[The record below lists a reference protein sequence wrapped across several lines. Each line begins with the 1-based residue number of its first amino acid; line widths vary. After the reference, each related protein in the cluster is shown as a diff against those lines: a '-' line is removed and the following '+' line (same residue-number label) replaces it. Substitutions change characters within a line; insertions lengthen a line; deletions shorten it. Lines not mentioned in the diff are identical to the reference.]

1 MNIPRVLCVIILLSL
16 SACSSAPVIYNA
28 SDNSPGQI
36 KPLQELLPDNTPVRL
51 FFVHGVGDHCP
62 GYALGPEGWLNDKNA
77 EAMGLKPVSDKI
89 AVADFINVNVY
100 MGGNEDPHSGVNVL
114 KRRYSLTL
122 PDRANTVSVE
132 AIEITWSPLT
142 RWLKSNQLGYDSPS
156 VFEDKHREPCIELP
170 DPRIPSTVQA
180 PPRLWLDKTIK
191 EQVFDR
197 NLSDAIVYTGTYG
210 ETMVRG
216 LAEGICHAI
225 TPTANNE
232 KCIWPSAQESENN
245 PHKNLFVTHSLG
257 SRMTYDMFLHLLDQ
271 TTDSMTNP
279 IPWEER
285 KIAQGFIENMLANT
299 PAFYMMANQL
309 SLLGLANVPPQAR
322 SNDGVARPFFW
333 QLFPLD
339 DLDSQSN
346 SSQATSGPQVYGN
359 VFLQLANLKE
369 TAEKRSAKPSYRL
382 QIVSFND
389 TNDLLTWH
397 IPRWYA
403 NAVATPGGRP
413 RIDVT
418 DVFVQNAPKLLIM
431 ESPEHAH
438 VDYFKN
444 PDVRDIIRCGAAR
457 GEVLKCP
464 GR

>member
-1 MNIPRVLCVIILLSL
+1 MNIPRALCATIVLSL
-16 SACSSAPVIYNA
+16 TACSSTPLVYNA
-28 SDNSPGQI
+28 SDNSPGTI
-36 KPLQELLPDNTPVRL
+36 KPLQKLFPDNTPVRL

-62 GYALGPEGWLNDKNA
+62 GYALGPDGWLNEKSA
-77 EAMGLKPVSDKI
+77 AAMGLKPVPDGIKSDE
-89 AVADFINVNVY
+89 FINVNVF
-100 MGGNEDPHSGVNVL
+100 MGGEEDPHSGVNVL
-114 KRRYSLTL
+114 KRNYSLTL
-122 PDRANTVSVE
+122 PDRDRAVSVE

-156 VFEDKHREPCIELP
+156 VFANKKREPCIEFP
-170 DPRIPSTVQA
+170 DPKIPATVQA
-180 PPRLWLDKTIK
+180 PPRLWLDRTIK

-197 NLSDAIVYTGTYG
+197 NLSDAILYTGTYG
-210 ETMVRG
+210 QTMVRG

-225 TPTANNE
+225 TSTDKDK
-232 KCIWPSAQESENN
+232 KCVWPSAQESERT

-257 SRMTYDMFLHLLDQ
+257 SRMIYDMFLDLMDR
-271 TTDSMTNP
+271 TKDSETNP
-279 IPWEER
+279 FRYSER
-285 KIAQGFIENMLANT
+285 SSAQGFIENMITNT

-322 SNDGVARPFFW
+322 SSDGVAHPFFW
-333 QLFPLD
+333 QLFPLTGRD
-339 DLDSQSN
+339 ALPIQ
-346 SSQATSGPQVYGN
+346 SQADSRLPVYGN
-359 VFLQLANLKE
+359 VLSKLADLKSTVE
-369 TAEKRSAKPSYRL
+369 TKTGKQTDGL

-397 IPRWYA
+397 IPSWYA
-403 NAVATPGGRP
+403 NAEATPGGRP

-431 ESPEHAH
+431 ESPLNAH

-444 PDVRDIIRCGAAR
+444 PDVRDLIRCGAAN

>member
-1 MNIPRVLCVIILLSL
+1 MNIPRVLCAIIVLSL
-16 SACSSAPVIYNA
+16 SACSSAPLIYNS
-28 SDNSPGQI
+28 SDNSPGLI

-62 GYALGPEGWLNDKNA
+62 GYALGPDGWLNDKNA
-77 EAMGLKPVSDKI
+77 AAMGLKPVSGEI
-89 AVADFINVNVY
+89 EPADFINVNVY
-100 MGGNEDPHSGVNVL
+100 MGGEKDLHSGVNVL
-114 KRRYSLTL
+114 KRNYSLAL
-122 PDRANTVSVE
+122 PGRENTVSVE

-156 VFEDKHREPCIELP
+156 VFANKDRAPCIELP
-170 DPRIPSTVQA
+170 DPKIPSTVQA
-180 PPRLWLDKTIK
+180 PPRLWLDETIK

-197 NLSDAIVYTGTYG
+197 NLSDAILYTGTYG
-210 ETMVRG
+210 QTMVRG

-225 TPTANNE
+225 TSTDKNK
-232 KCIWPSAQESENN
+232 KCIWPSAQESDKT

-271 TTDSMTNP
+271 TKDSKTNP
-279 IPWEER
+279 FPER
-285 KIAQGFIENMLANT
+285 ERSSAQGFIENMIANT

-322 SNDGVARPFFW
+322 SSDSVAHPFFW
-333 QLFPLD
+333 KLFPVN
-339 DLDSQSN
+339 DLDAPSN
-346 SSQATSGPQVYGN
+346 PSQATSGPQVYGN
-359 VFLQLANLKE
+359 VFLELADLKS
-369 TAEKRSAKPSYRL
+369 TVDKRSGKQTDGL

-403 NAVATPGGRP
+403 NNEATPGGRP
-413 RIDVT
+413 RINVT

-431 ESPEHAH
+431 ESPLNAH

-444 PDVRDIIRCGAAR
+444 PAVRDVIRCGAAH
-457 GEVLKCP
+457 GEVLECP

>member
-1 MNIPRVLCVIILLSL
+1 MNIPRMLCASIVLSL
-16 SACSSAPVIYNA
+16 TACSSTPLIYNS
-28 SDNSPGQI
+28 SDNSPGTI

-62 GYALGPEGWLNDKNA
+62 GYALGPDGWLNEKNA
-77 EAMGLKPVSDKI
+77 AAMGLKLVPGGINSDE
-89 AVADFINVNVY
+89 FINVNVY
-100 MGGNEDPHSGVNVL
+100 MRGEKDPHSGVNVL
-114 KRRYSLTL
+114 KRNYSLTL
-122 PDRANTVSVE
+122 PDRDRAVSVE

-156 VFEDKHREPCIELP
+156 VFASKKREPCIEFP
-170 DPRIPSTVQA
+170 DPKIPPTVQA
-180 PPRLWLDKTIK
+180 PPRLLLDKTIK

-197 NLSDAIVYTGTYG
+197 NLSDAILYTGTYG
-210 ETMVRG
+210 QTMVRG

-225 TPTANNE
+225 TPTDKNK
-232 KCIWPSAQESENN
+232 KCIWPSAQESEKT

-257 SRMTYDMFLHLLDQ
+257 SRMTYDMFLDLLDR
-271 TTDSMTNP
+271 TKDSETNP
-279 IPWEER
+279 FPYSER
-285 KIAQGFIENMLANT
+285 SSAQGFIENMIANT

-322 SNDGVARPFFW
+322 SSDSVAHPFFR
-333 QLFPLD
+333 QLFPVGDFDALSFQ
-339 DLDSQSN
+339 SQEN
-346 SSQATSGPQVYGN
+346 AGPAVYGN
-359 VFLQLANLKE
+359 VLSELADLKSTVDTKSGKQTE
-369 TAEKRSAKPSYRL
+369 GL

-397 IPRWYA
+397 IPSWYA
-403 NAVATPGGRP
+403 NAKATTGGRP

-418 DVFVQNAPKLLIM
+418 DVFVQNAPKLLIT
-431 ESPEHAH
+431 ESPLNAH

-444 PDVRDIIRCGAAR
+444 PDVRDVIRCGAAD
-457 GEVLKCP
+457 GKVLKCP